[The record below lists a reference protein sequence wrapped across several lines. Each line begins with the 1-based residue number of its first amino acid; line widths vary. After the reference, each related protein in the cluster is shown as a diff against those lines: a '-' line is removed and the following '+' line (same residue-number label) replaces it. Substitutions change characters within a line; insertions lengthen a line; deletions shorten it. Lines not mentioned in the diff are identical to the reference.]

1 MIQLSF
7 NMEKFGETA
16 EDLTAC
22 PVKFLQPH
30 FK

>member
-16 EDLTAC
+16 EDLTAR

-30 FK
+30 F